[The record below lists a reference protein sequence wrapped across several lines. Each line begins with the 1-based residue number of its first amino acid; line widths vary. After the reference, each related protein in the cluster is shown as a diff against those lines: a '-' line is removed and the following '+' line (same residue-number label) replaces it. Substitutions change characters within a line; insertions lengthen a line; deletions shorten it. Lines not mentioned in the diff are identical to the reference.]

1 MSTNRWL
8 TMAQQAYTL
17 QLRPQSG
24 REMPPLQQNGVQ
36 QEMLLDGIDA
46 GKGSSVKIRF
56 KVSYRTGTEA
66 KEEQG
71 MVPPLGI
78 S

>member
-1 MSTNRWL
+1 L
-8 TMAQQAYTL
+8 LVPEQAYTL

-24 REMPPLQQNGVQ
+24 RDIPPLQQQGVK
-36 QEMLLDGIDA
+36 QEMQLDGIDP
-46 GKGSSVKIRF
+46 GKGNSVKIRF
-56 KVSYRTGTEA
+56 KVSYQLGGES

>member
-1 MSTNRWL
+1 M
-8 TMAQQAYTL
+8 QAYTL

-24 REMPPLQQNGVQ
+24 RDISPLQQHGVR
-36 QEMLLDGIDA
+36 QEMLIDGVDA

-56 KVSYRTGTEA
+56 KVSYRIGGEL
-66 KEEQG
+66 KEDQG

>member
-1 MSTNRWL
+1 M
-8 TMAQQAYTL
+8 QAYTL

-24 REMPPLQQNGVQ
+24 RDIAPLQQGGVR
-36 QEMLLDGIDA
+36 QEMLIDGVDV
-46 GKGSSVKIRF
+46 GKGNSVKIRF
-56 KVSYRTGTEA
+56 KVSYRIGGEL
-66 KEEQG
+66 KEDQG